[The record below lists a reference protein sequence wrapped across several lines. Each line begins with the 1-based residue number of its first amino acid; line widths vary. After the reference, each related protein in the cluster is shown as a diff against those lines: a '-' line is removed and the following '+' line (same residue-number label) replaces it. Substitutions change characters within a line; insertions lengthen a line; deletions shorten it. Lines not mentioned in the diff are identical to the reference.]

1 MKRFLLLIALFS
13 SLSAFAV
20 EIPPDY
26 LDEVNILQHRA
37 FNANAVRAFVY
48 NVYFLFDK
56 HVPVEEFQQHLV
68 DKDLNMKFP
77 EAHLKSHV
85 DFQNWY
91 KGVGD
96 SIQSNTHTVES
107 IAVKMNE
114 DGTFGVHVI
123 VLWQA
128 INKKGEYLKF
138 KADQNWVLVED
149 NGRLKIRDYLVKEA
163 K

>member
-1 MKRFLLLIALFS
+1 MKRFLLLFTLFG
-13 SLSAFAV
+13 SLNVFAA
-20 EIPPDY
+20 EIPQTY
-26 LDEVNILQHRA
+26 LDEIRILEQRT
-37 FNANAVRAFVY
+37 FNENAVRSFVY

-56 HVPVEEFQQHLV
+56 HVPVDDFLRNLV
-68 DKDLNMKFP
+68 EKDLNMKFP
-77 EAHLKSHV
+77 EAHLKSHA

-107 IAVKMNE
+107 IKVKMNE
-114 DGTFGVHVI
+114 DGTYGVHVI

-128 INKKGEYLKF
+128 VDRKGEYLKF
-138 KADQNWVLVED
+138 KADQNWVLVEED
-149 NGRLKIRDYLVKEA
+149 GRLKIRDYLVQEA